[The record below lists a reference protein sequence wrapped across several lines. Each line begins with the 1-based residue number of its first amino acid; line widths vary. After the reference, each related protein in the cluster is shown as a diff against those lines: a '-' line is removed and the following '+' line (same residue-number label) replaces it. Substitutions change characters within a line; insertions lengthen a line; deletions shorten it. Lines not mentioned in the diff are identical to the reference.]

1 MQVPK
6 LVDTTKIKTAKI
18 ISLFSSIK
26 LLLNSKF
33 NNCENALLLSE
44 KHLNIFNNLVV
55 SNK

>member
-6 LVDTTKIKTAKI
+6 LVDTTKIKIAKI

-26 LLLNSKF
+26 SLLNNRF
-33 NNCENALLLSE
+33 NNFDNALLLSE
-44 KHLNIFNNLVV
+44 KHLNVFNNLVV